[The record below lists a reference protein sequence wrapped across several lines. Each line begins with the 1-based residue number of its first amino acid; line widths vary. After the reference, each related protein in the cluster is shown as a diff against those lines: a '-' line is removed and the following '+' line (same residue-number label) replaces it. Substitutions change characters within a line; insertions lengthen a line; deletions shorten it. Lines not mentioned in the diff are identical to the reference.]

1 MENEP
6 LKSEVSSIRNELEEV
21 RGLKKELTKIINKNS
36 EEQG

>member
-21 RGLKKELTKIINKNS
+21 RGLKKELTKIINKIS
-36 EEQG
+36 EE